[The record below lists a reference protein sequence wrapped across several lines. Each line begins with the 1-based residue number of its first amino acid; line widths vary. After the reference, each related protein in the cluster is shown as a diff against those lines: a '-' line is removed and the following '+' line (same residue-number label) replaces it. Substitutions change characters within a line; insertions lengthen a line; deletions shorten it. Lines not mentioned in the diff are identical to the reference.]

1 MQFCPHIIVEK
12 HEGGEWKMR
21 FVNLKKIMWGCLAF
35 VSTVLSVM
43 GYYPLIPAVYGVY
56 CLDSEHT
63 VLFYIGLFAGMG
75 YFISI
80 PSMCKYLFIIAVIS
94 FVIRLYKWKN
104 EKNIC
109 LVTSITAAVSTAVM
123 NMSVAAFTAFE
134 NVKCVLAVSEG
145 LIVFSAAFVFCRGY
159 EYISTFR
166 FKVREETGGLLPDRE
181 EAFRSAVFG
190 LSGIITRANAM
201 TAAENESKLPDTGER
216 ISREVTG
223 RLCACCE
230 GCSVCW
236 TSDASV
242 SDSIKMLV
250 EAVCKRMKTEEIV
263 QNRYVKGCPHYARM
277 VEAANEA
284 FARVELNEAWYRR
297 LTENRRIIAS
307 QLDAVAQLM
316 DDWGKAEKCID
327 KRRRL
332 RLSRIYVAAREKGLI
347 VENAHIYET
356 AGHRICIKADVYTK
370 EDGGIEAVK
379 YVQAVS
385 RAMGVQMRQA
395 HETVSIITDELSTVV
410 LYEENRFYALSGVA
424 TKKKTGSQANGDS
437 CSMFQLDDGMYHVCV
452 SDGMGSGK
460 QAQAEST
467 LVVDLLE
474 KLLEAGFSRESALK
488 LMNSAMVIS
497 AGEESYSTVDFAT
510 IDMYTG
516 ELELTKTGA
525 APSFIKSGKGVSVV
539 ENESL
544 PAGVD
549 AAQESV
555 HSKNTLQSGDFLVM
569 VTDGVLEYLHVKDR
583 QGKLMDIIAGV
594 KSDNAGVL
602 AQEILDRVLLDTGGY
617 AMDDMTVVAIGI
629 WEK

>member
-1 MQFCPHIIVEK
+1 
-12 HEGGEWKMR
+12 MR
-21 FVNLKKIMWGCLAF
+21 IANLKKAMWGLMAF
-35 VSTVLSVM
+35 ASTLVCVM
-43 GYYPLIPAVYGVY
+43 DCYPLIPAVYGVY
-56 CLDSEHT
+56 CLSNART
-63 VLFYIGLFAGMG
+63 IIFYIGLIIGMG

-80 PSMCKYLFIIAVIS
+80 PSICKYLFIIAVICFGVRL
-94 FVIRLYKWKN
+94 FVRKSNKN
-104 EKNIC
+104 GC
-109 LVTSITAAVSTAVM
+109 LTTAVVAACATAVM
-123 NMSVAAFTAFE
+123 NLTVAFIGRPDTDE
-134 NVKCVLAVSEG
+134 IVLAVAES
-145 LIVFSAAFVFCRGY
+145 LVVFSMAFALCRAC
-159 EYISTFR
+159 EYLRAFGHDENPVIA
-166 FKVREETGGLLPDRE
+166 GLLPDRE
-181 EAFRSAVFG
+181 EAFATAVSG
-190 LSGIITRANAM
+190 LSGIISTANVMAVKC
-201 TAAENESKLPDTGER
+201 TADKIPDESEKIQL
-216 ISREVTG
+216 EVTG

-236 TSDASV
+236 TSGASI
-242 SDSIKMLV
+242 SDSIKMLAD
-250 EAVCKRMKTEEIV
+250 AVRNRMKTEEIV
-263 QNRYVKGCPHYARM
+263 QNRYVEGCPHYTRM
-277 VEAANEA
+277 VEAATEA
-284 FARVELNEAWYRR
+284 FARIELNEAWYRR
-297 LTENRRIIAS
+297 LTENRRVIAA
-307 QLDAVAQLM
+307 QLDAMAELM
-316 DDWGKAEKCID
+316 EGWCRAEKCID
-327 KRRRL
+327 KKRRL
-332 RLSRIYVAAREKGLI
+332 RLSRVYVYTKEAGI
-347 VENAHIYET
+347 QVENAHIYENV
-356 AGHRICIKADVYTK
+356 RQQICIKAD
-370 EDGGIEAVK
+370 GGIEISR
-379 YVQAVS
+379 YVQSVS
-385 RAMGVQMRQA
+385 RAMGMKLRQA
-395 HETVSIITDELSTVV
+395 QGTVSIISDERTSIV
-410 LYEENRFYALSGVA
+410 LYEENQFYALSGVA

-437 CSMFQLDDGMYHVCV
+437 CSMLQLDDGMYHVCV

-525 APSFIKSGKGVSVV
+525 APSFIKSGKTVSVI

-549 AAQESV
+549 AVQESI

>member
-1 MQFCPHIIVEK
+1 M
-12 HEGGEWKMR
+12 
-21 FVNLKKIMWGCLAF
+21 A
-35 VSTVLSVM
+35 
-43 GYYPLIPAVYGVY
+43 
-56 CLDSEHT
+56 
-63 VLFYIGLFAGMG
+63 
-75 YFISI
+75 
-80 PSMCKYLFIIAVIS
+80 
-94 FVIRLYKWKN
+94 
-104 EKNIC
+104 
-109 LVTSITAAVSTAVM
+109 
-123 NMSVAAFTAFE
+123 
-134 NVKCVLAVSEG
+134 VKCTADKIPDESEKIQ
-145 LIVFSAAFVFCRGY
+145 L
-159 EYISTFR
+159 
-166 FKVREETGGLLPDRE
+166 
-181 EAFRSAVFG
+181 
-190 LSGIITRANAM
+190 
-201 TAAENESKLPDTGER
+201 
-216 ISREVTG
+216 EVTG

-236 TSDASV
+236 TSGTSI
-242 SDSIKMLV
+242 SDSIKMLAD
-250 EAVCKRMKTEEIV
+250 AVRKRMKTEEIV
-263 QNRYVKGCPHYARM
+263 QNRYVDGCPHYTRM
-277 VEAANEA
+277 VEAATEA
-284 FARVELNEAWYRR
+284 FARIELNEAWYRR
-297 LTENRRIIAS
+297 LTENRRVIAA
-307 QLDAVAQLM
+307 QLDAMAELM
-316 DDWGKAEKCID
+316 EGWCRAEKCID
-327 KRRRL
+327 KKRRL
-332 RLSRIYVAAREKGLI
+332 RLSRVYVYTKEAGI
-347 VENAHIYET
+347 QVENAHIYENV
-356 AGHRICIKADVYTK
+356 RQQICIKADVCTK
-370 EDGGIEAVK
+370 ADGGIEISR
-379 YVQAVS
+379 YVQSVS
-385 RAMGVQMRQA
+385 RAMGMKLRQA
-395 HETVSIITDELSTVV
+395 QGTVSIISDERTSIV
-410 LYEENRFYALSGVA
+410 LYEENQFYALSGVA

-516 ELELTKTGA
+516 ELELAKTGA
-525 APSFIKSGKGVSVV
+525 APSFIKSGKQVSVI

-549 AAQESV
+549 AAQESI

>member
-1 MQFCPHIIVEK
+1 
-12 HEGGEWKMR
+12 MR
-21 FVNLKKIMWGCLAF
+21 SAKLKKAVWGLMAF
-35 VSTVLSVM
+35 ASTLVCVM
-43 GYYPLIPAVYGVY
+43 DCYPLIPAVYGVY
-56 CLDSEHT
+56 CLSSEHT
-63 VLFYIGLFAGMG
+63 IIFYIGLIIGMG

-80 PSMCKYLFIIAVIS
+80 PSICKYLFIIAVICFGVRL
-94 FVIRLYKWKN
+94 FVRKSAKN
-104 EKNIC
+104 GC
-109 LVTSITAAVSTAVM
+109 LITAVVAACATAVM
-123 NMSVAAFTAFE
+123 NLSVAFLGKPDTDE
-134 NVKCVLAVSEG
+134 LVLAVAES
-145 LIVFSAAFVFCRGY
+145 LVVFSIAFALCRAC
-159 EYISTFR
+159 EYLRTFGR
-166 FKVREETGGLLPDRE
+166 NENAVIAGLLPDRE
-181 EAFRSAVFG
+181 EAFATAVSG
-190 LSGIITRANAM
+190 LSGIISTANVMAVKC
-201 TAAENESKLPDTGER
+201 TADKIPDESEKIQL
-216 ISREVTG
+216 EVTG

-236 TSDASV
+236 TSGASI
-242 SDSIKMLV
+242 SDGIKMLAD
-250 EAVCKRMKTEEIV
+250 AVRKRMKTEEIV
-263 QNRYVKGCPHYARM
+263 QNRYVEGCPHYTRM
-277 VEAANEA
+277 VEAATEA
-284 FARVELNEAWYRR
+284 FARIELNEAWYRR
-297 LTENRRIIAS
+297 LTENRRVIAA
-307 QLDAVAQLM
+307 QLDAMAELM
-316 DDWGKAEKCID
+316 EDWCRAEKCID
-327 KRRRL
+327 KKRRL
-332 RLSRIYVAAREKGLI
+332 RLSRIYVYTKETGI
-347 VENAHIYET
+347 QVENAHIYENV
-356 AGHRICIKADVYTK
+356 RQQICIKADVCTK
-370 EDGGIEAVK
+370 ADGGIEISR
-379 YVQAVS
+379 YVQSVS
-385 RAMGVQMRQA
+385 RAMGVKLRQA
-395 HETVSIITDELSTVV
+395 QGTVSIISDERTSIV
-410 LYEENRFYALSGVA
+410 LYEENQFYALSGVA

-525 APSFIKSGKGVSVV
+525 APSFIKSGKKVSVI

-544 PAGVD
+544 PVGVD
-549 AAQESV
+549 AAQESI

-569 VTDGVLEYLHVKDR
+569 VTDGVLEYLHVKDK
-583 QGKLMDIIAGV
+583 QEKLMDIIAGV

>member
-1 MQFCPHIIVEK
+1 
-12 HEGGEWKMR
+12 
-21 FVNLKKIMWGCLAF
+21 
-35 VSTVLSVM
+35 
-43 GYYPLIPAVYGVY
+43 
-56 CLDSEHT
+56 
-63 VLFYIGLFAGMG
+63 
-75 YFISI
+75 
-80 PSMCKYLFIIAVIS
+80 
-94 FVIRLYKWKN
+94 
-104 EKNIC
+104 
-109 LVTSITAAVSTAVM
+109 
-123 NMSVAAFTAFE
+123 
-134 NVKCVLAVSEG
+134 
-145 LIVFSAAFVFCRGY
+145 
-159 EYISTFR
+159 
-166 FKVREETGGLLPDRE
+166 
-181 EAFRSAVFG
+181 
-190 LSGIITRANAM
+190 
-201 TAAENESKLPDTGER
+201 
-216 ISREVTG
+216 
-223 RLCACCE
+223 
-230 GCSVCW
+230 
-236 TSDASV
+236 
-242 SDSIKMLV
+242 MLV

-263 QNRYVKGCPHYARM
+263 QNRYVKGCPHYTRM
-277 VEAANEA
+277 VEAATEA

-307 QLDAVAQLM
+307 QLDAMAKLM

-356 AGHRICIKADVYTK
+356 AGHRLCVKADVYTK

-379 YVQAVS
+379 YVQSVS

-410 LYEENRFYALSGVA
+410 LYEENQFYALSGVA

-525 APSFIKSGKGVSVV
+525 APSFIKSGKTVSAI

-549 AAQESV
+549 DAQESM

-569 VTDGVLEYLHVKDR
+569 VTDGVLEYLHAKDR
-583 QGKLMDIIAGV
+583 QGKLMDIITGV
-594 KSDNAGVL
+594 KSDNAGVM

>member
-1 MQFCPHIIVEK
+1 
-12 HEGGEWKMR
+12 MR
-21 FVNLKKIMWGCLAF
+21 SAKLKKAVWGLMAF
-35 VSTVLSVM
+35 ASTLVCVM
-43 GYYPLIPAVYGVY
+43 DCYPLIPAVYGVY
-56 CLDSEHT
+56 CLSSEHT
-63 VLFYIGLFAGMG
+63 IIFYIGLIIGMG

-80 PSMCKYLFIIAVIS
+80 PSICKYLFIIAVICFGVRL
-94 FVIRLYKWKN
+94 FVRKSAKN
-104 EKNIC
+104 GC
-109 LVTSITAAVSTAVM
+109 LITAVVAACATAVM
-123 NMSVAAFTAFE
+123 NLSVAFLGKPDTDE
-134 NVKCVLAVSEG
+134 LVLSVAESLV
-145 LIVFSAAFVFCRGY
+145 VFSIAFALCRAC
-159 EYISTFR
+159 EYLRTFGHNENA
-166 FKVREETGGLLPDRE
+166 VIAGLLPDRE
-181 EAFRSAVFG
+181 EAFATAVSG
-190 LSGIITRANAM
+190 LSGIISTANVMAVKC
-201 TAAENESKLPDTGER
+201 TADKIPDESEKIQL
-216 ISREVTG
+216 EVTG

-236 TSDASV
+236 TSGASI
-242 SDSIKMLV
+242 SDGIKMLAD
-250 EAVCKRMKTEEIV
+250 AVRKRMKTEEIV
-263 QNRYVKGCPHYARM
+263 QNRYVEGCPHYTRM
-277 VEAANEA
+277 VEAATEA
-284 FARVELNEAWYRR
+284 FARIELNEAWYRR
-297 LTENRRIIAS
+297 LTENRRVIAA
-307 QLDAVAQLM
+307 QLDAMAELM
-316 DDWGKAEKCID
+316 EDWCRAEKCID
-327 KRRRL
+327 KKRRL
-332 RLSRIYVAAREKGLI
+332 RLSRIYVYTKEAGI
-347 VENAHIYET
+347 QVENAHIYENV
-356 AGHRICIKADVYTK
+356 RQQICIKADVCTK
-370 EDGGIEAVK
+370 ADGGIEISR
-379 YVQAVS
+379 YVQSVS
-385 RAMGVQMRQA
+385 RAMGVKLRQA
-395 HETVSIITDELSTVV
+395 QGTVSIISDERTSVV
-410 LYEENRFYALSGVA
+410 LYEENQFYALSGVA

-467 LVVDLLE
+467 LVVDLIE

-525 APSFIKSGKGVSVV
+525 APSFIKSGKKVSVI

-549 AAQESV
+549 AAQESI

-569 VTDGVLEYLHVKDR
+569 VTDGVLEYLHVKDK
-583 QGKLMDIIAGV
+583 QEKLMDIIAGV